1 VTVSVRR
8 CVPSLA
14 YRWLTW
20 VLTVLCE
27 TCSSFAISG
36 SDRWVG
42 RLRMSASR
50 AACAVGCRAWRSS
63 RPSGRLMTDAE
74 TVRLMTGEAVLAEES
89 GVDSYNIGEH
99 YRAGHVDTARHVILA
114 AIASRTSRI
123 RLGTSVSVLST
134 QDPSGSTRSSPP
146 STRSRAA
153 ARSSSS
159 DARIDGI
166 VPAVRVDLA
175 DYETLFEEKL
185 DLLTRLFRDQ
195 PVTWSGTVRA
205 PLREQRVGPGIESGS
220 IPTWVGVGGNPQ
232 SVIRAART
240 GCR

>member
-1 VTVSVRR
+1 LPPLTRPGPEEKHESSGAIGEKMTMTAHAVEFGLDSFGEVSV
-8 CVPSLA
+8 
-14 YRWLTW
+14 
-20 VLTVLCE
+20 
-27 TCSSFAISG
+27 G
-36 SDRWVG
+36 
-42 RLRMSASR
+42 
-50 AACAVGCRAWRSS
+50 
-63 RPSGRLMTDAE
+63 PSGRLMTDAE
-74 TVRLMTGEAVLAEES
+74 TVRLMTGEAVLAEAS
-89 GVDSYNIGEH
+89 GADSCNIGEH
-99 YRAGHVDTARHVILA
+99 YRAGHVDTAGHVILA

-123 RLGTSVSVLST
+123 RLGTSASVLST
-134 QDPSGSTRSSPP
+134 QDPVRIYTQFATLDAVSSGRAQLIVGRASSTESFPLF
-146 STRSRAA
+146 
-153 ARSSSS
+153 
-159 DARIDGI
+159 GF
-166 VPAVRVDLA
+166 DLA